1 MRVFYTLL
9 SLLFFTKTFAQDMS
23 TTASTFFIEIP
34 EYSTTY
40 TPSAIIVRM
49 IDGLGYRFYWATDGL
64 RPTDL
69 EYRPTDDA
77 RNTEQTLI
85 HVFELSVL
93 ILNAAKN
100 QPSIRPTP
108 ELPKD
113 FRTLREQTLDI
124 LYQSRQLFASLSPE
138 ELQTRQF
145 IFQRGEST
153 SRFPLWHLFNGPAA
167 DALYH
172 LGQVVS
178 FRRSSGNP
186 IHPKVNVFM
195 GKNNN

>member
-9 SLLFFTKTFAQDMS
+9 FLLFFTKTFAQDMS
-23 TTASTFFIEIP
+23 TTAATFFIEIP

-49 IDGLGYRFYWATDGL
+49 IDGLGYRFNWATDGL

-77 RNTEQTLI
+77 RNTEQTLV

-108 ELPKD
+108 NLPKD
-113 FRTLREQTLDI
+113 FEHCVNTLWIIYTKADNFLPPFLPRSYKPDSLSFKEANRPVAFPYGICLMA
-124 LYQSRQLFASLSPE
+124 RQL
-138 ELQTRQF
+138 TRC
-145 IFQRGEST
+145 T
-153 SRFPLWHLFNGPAA
+153 TW
-167 DALYH
+167 
-172 LGQVVS
+172 
-178 FRRSSGNP
+178 
-186 IHPKVNVFM
+186 
-195 GKNNN
+195 GKL